1 MVFEMVGACPRCGK
15 DTGVEIGENL
25 LKIGKTREQPVS
37 IASCGNCGLIFYEK
51 IDRLKEF

>member
-1 MVFEMVGACPRCGK
+1 MVGACPRCEK
-15 DTGVEIGENL
+15 DAGVEIGETL

-51 IDRLKEF
+51 INKIKDF

>member
-1 MVFEMVGACPRCGK
+1 MVGACPRCKK
-15 DTGVEIGENL
+15 DTGVEIGETL

-51 IDRLKEF
+51 IDKLKEF